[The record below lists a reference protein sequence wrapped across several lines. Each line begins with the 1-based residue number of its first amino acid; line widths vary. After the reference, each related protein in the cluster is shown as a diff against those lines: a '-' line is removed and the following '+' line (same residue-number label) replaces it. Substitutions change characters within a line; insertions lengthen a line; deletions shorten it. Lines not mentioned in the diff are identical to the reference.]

1 MSYRNCALGKIA
13 ENTASEEPVKA
24 GATMSESIKT
34 VERPLSPHLQ
44 IYRYT
49 WTMAMSI
56 VHRITGAALY
66 FGTALIVL
74 WLLAAASGPESY
86 ATAQWLAGSWI
97 GQIVLFGYSW
107 ALLHHMVGG
116 LRHFV
121 WDAGKG
127 YERTSRM
134 AMAKATLGASLM
146 LTVLVWIVA
155 VIYR

>member
-1 MSYRNCALGKIA
+1 
-13 ENTASEEPVKA
+13 
-24 GATMSESIKT
+24 MSESIKT

-44 IYRYT
+44 IYRFT

-66 FGTALIVL
+66 AGTFLIVL

-86 ATAQWLAGSWI
+86 ATAQWLAGSI
-97 GQIVLFGYSW
+97 LGQLILFGYSW

-116 LRHFV
+116 LRHFI

-127 YERTSRM
+127 YDASSRM
-134 AMAKATLGASLM
+134 LMAKATLAASIL

-155 VIYR
+155 FLAR